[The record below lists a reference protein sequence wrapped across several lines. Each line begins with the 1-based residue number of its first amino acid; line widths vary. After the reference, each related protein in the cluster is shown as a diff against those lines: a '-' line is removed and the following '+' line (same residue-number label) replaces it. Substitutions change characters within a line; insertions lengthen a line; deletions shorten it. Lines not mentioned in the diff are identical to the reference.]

1 MSRRTLCLAAA
12 LTLSGCD
19 PLEQDHSLTA
29 PAEALSGIGK
39 PASSGRVVRFQA
51 GFFAF
56 LNFDPSTGLQSVIG
70 LPSDPTT
77 SGVPFCNGNGDFEVL
92 DWQTVAHSSGAVNT
106 MIKAGE
112 VNVHIYEAAA
122 FIALLDQGDFC
133 GAVSLPRLAGGQA
146 RLQYTDNDF
155 DVSGSRANSFG
166 WRIHGVLSD
175 LVNGGEARYFDR
187 LQGVLRPTGDFD
199 FTATRVELTPLQ

>member
-1 MSRRTLCLAAA
+1 MSRNLKCLAAA
-12 LTLSGCD
+12 LTLIGCD
-19 PLEQDHSLTA
+19 SSERDDHFTA
-29 PAEALSGIGK
+29 PSETRSSIGT
-39 PASSGRVVRFQA
+39 PASSGRVVRFQE

-77 SGVPFCNGNGDFEVL
+77 TGAPFCNGSGDFEVL
-92 DWQTVAHSSGAVNT
+92 DWQIVAHSAGAVNT
-106 MIKAGE
+106 LIRAGE
-112 VNVHIYEAAA
+112 VNVHIYEPAA

-133 GAVSLPRLAGGQA
+133 GAVSLPRLAQGQA

-155 DVSGSRANSFG
+155 SISGSRANSFG

-175 LVNGGEARYFDR
+175 LVNGGYARYFDL

-199 FTATRVELTPLQ
+199 FTAGKVELTPLR